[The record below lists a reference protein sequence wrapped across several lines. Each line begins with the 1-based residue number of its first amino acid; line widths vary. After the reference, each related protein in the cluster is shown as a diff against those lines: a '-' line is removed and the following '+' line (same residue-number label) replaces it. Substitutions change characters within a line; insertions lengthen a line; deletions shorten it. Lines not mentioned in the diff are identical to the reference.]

1 MIMRQEWRLAGA
13 MVFFATLSN
22 LVAGRIPGHYIVE
35 LSSAPV
41 IDQAVR
47 GGASVKGAA
56 RLQTPE
62 AFARRAR
69 IHAEQDQLQV
79 EMERHNAKVLD
90 RVDTVANALIV
101 EVPDADAQTL
111 ASLPGVKS
119 VHPVRTFHMVLDQA
133 VELHKVT
140 QAWDLV
146 GADHAGA
153 GVKIGIID
161 SGIDLNHP
169 GMQDPSMTAP
179 DSFPRTNYAADVA
192 NTNGKVIV
200 ARSYVYL
207 LPYRDP
213 DPYAF
218 DHVGHGTALA
228 MIAAGATNT
237 GPLAT
242 ITGVAPKAWLG
253 CYKVFGTPGYNDTS
267 SDSAILKALDDAVA
281 DGMDI
286 INLSLGSDLAPRLSD
301 DIEVQAVER
310 AAQAGVIVVIA
321 AGNSGPDL
329 NTMSS
334 PGTAPSAITVGAT
347 TNDRTFAA
355 SVTVADLSAFVA
367 IPGDGPAPTSPVTGK
382 LVDVSAIDGSGQACN
397 SLPPGS
403 LADSIALILRGSC
416 YFEAKLTNAQQ
427 AGAIGAVLYAAPDSP
442 DPIRMSV
449 GGATLPAEMVSYED
463 GTRIK
468 EAATQQDTLATLNFS
483 ISSVP
488 ITPNLL
494 AGFTGSG
501 PNVDLSIKPD
511 LTAVGT
517 DFYVATQTYDPY
529 GDMYDSSGYIL
540 VDGTSFSTPLV
551 AGAAALAKA
560 ARPGLTMDQYR
571 SLIIN
576 TAARAKTKDGQP
588 VSVQQAGAGLLD
600 AEAALRSTLT
610 AYPSSIGF
618 GTGGGDVNL
627 SRTLTITNIGMAADT
642 FAISAEPN
650 GEESAPVPSIN
661 SVQLD
666 AGASVEVPVV
676 WSATGLTAGTHEGFL
691 TVTSSSSGT
700 RVAVPYWY
708 AVTSGTPARITVFDA
723 ISTGRRNSLQRD
735 ALYVRITDSAG
746 VPLTGSDPRVT
757 AISGGGMSRGVHSY
771 DSQIPGLF
779 GIDLQLGPLAGNN
792 VFRIQSGDAYI
803 DVTITGR

>member
-1 MIMRQEWRLAGA
+1 MRQEWRLAGA
-13 MVFFATLSN
+13 MVIFSTVSSII
-22 LVAGRIPGHYIVE
+22 AGRIPGHYIVE
-35 LSSAPV
+35 LSSEPV
-41 IDQAVR
+41 IDQTIRARGLVR
-47 GGASVKGAA
+47 GAA
-56 RLQTPE
+56 RLRTPE
-62 AFARRAR
+62 AYARRAR
-69 IHAEQDQLQV
+69 IHTEQDQIKSQI
-79 EMERHNAKVLD
+79 EQRNAKVLD

-101 EVPDADAQTL
+101 EVPDAEAQIL
-111 ASLPGVKS
+111 ASIPGVKG
-119 VHPVRTFHMVLDQA
+119 VYPVRTFHMVLDQA
-133 VELHKVT
+133 VILHRVA

-146 GADHAGA
+146 GADRAGA
-153 GVKIGIID
+153 GVKIAIID
-161 SGIDLNHP
+161 TGVDINQP

-179 DSFPRTNYAADVA
+179 DSFPRTNYSADEA

-213 DPYAF
+213 DQYAF

-253 CYKVFGTPGYNDTS
+253 CYKVFGTPGYNDSS

-310 AAQAGVIVVIA
+310 AVQAGVIVVIA

-355 SVTVADLSAFVA
+355 SVTVTGLPAFVA
-367 IPGDGPAPTSPVTGK
+367 IPGDGPAPTSPITGTV
-382 LVDVSAIDGSGQACN
+382 VDVSSIDGNGQAC
-397 SLPPGS
+397 SRLPPGS
-403 LADSIALILRGSC
+403 LAGSIALIQRGSC
-416 YFEAKLTNAQQ
+416 YFETKLGNAQQ
-427 AGAIGAVLYAAPDSP
+427 AGAIGAVIYAAPDSP
-442 DPIRMSV
+442 DPIHMSV
-449 GGATLPAEMVSYED
+449 GAATLPAEMVSYED
-463 GTRIK
+463 GTQIK
-468 EAATQQDTLATLNFS
+468 AAAGQADTPATLSFS

-501 PNVDLSIKPD
+501 PSVDLSIKPD

-517 DFYVATQTYDPY
+517 DFYVATQTYDPS

-540 VDGTSFSTPLV
+540 VDGTSFSTPLA
-551 AGAAALAKA
+551 AGAAALVKA
-560 ARPGLTMDQYR
+560 ARPGLTADQYR

-576 TAARAKTKDGQP
+576 TAVRAKTEDGRP
-588 VSVQQAGAGLLD
+588 VSVQRAGAGLLD
-600 AEAALRSTLT
+600 AEAALRSTVT

-618 GTGGGDVNL
+618 GTGGGDVDL
-627 SRTLTITNIGMAADT
+627 SRTLTITNIGTAADT

-650 GEESAPVPSIN
+650 GEESAPVPSMN
-661 SVQLD
+661 SVQID

-676 WSATGLTAGTHEGFL
+676 WSATGLTAGAHDGFL

-708 AVTSGTPARITVFDA
+708 AANSGTAARITAFDP

-735 ALYVRITDSAG
+735 AVYIRITDSAG
-746 VPLTGSDPRVT
+746 VPLTDSYPQVT
-757 AISGGGMSRGVHSY
+757 AVSGGGMPRGVHSY
-771 DSQIPGLF
+771 DSQIPGLY

-803 DVTITGR
+803 DVTIAGR